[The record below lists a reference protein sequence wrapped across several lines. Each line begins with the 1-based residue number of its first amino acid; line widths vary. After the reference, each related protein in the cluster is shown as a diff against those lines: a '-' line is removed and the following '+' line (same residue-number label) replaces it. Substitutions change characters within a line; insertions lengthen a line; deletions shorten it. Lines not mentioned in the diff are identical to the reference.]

1 MSTLMIK
8 NVMNQLYNNEPRLDP
23 KRSTMNPL
31 WMYDEENEDWKK
43 EELMR
48 NLFPQLDQP
57 TKLITADIDEEGQK
71 VIEGMKSKQERR
83 SKRSYYKT

>member
-1 MSTLMIK
+1 MIK

-23 KRSTMNPL
+23 NRSTMNPL